1 MMRPAWR
8 TEFLSRRLKLQ
19 ATTYQ
24 KMRRKDPAIQ
34 TTTMMKLALA
44 MIYRSV
50 FPRMKKELKKN
61 TDGKMSMRMLTMKM
75 RPTTET

>member
-1 MMRPAWR
+1 
-8 TEFLSRRLKLQ
+8 
-19 ATTYQ
+19 
-24 KMRRKDPAIQ
+24 MRRKDPAIQ